1 MSNDDE
7 KLNKES
13 QMNVGIY
20 AIRISLYNNL
30 GKPVDLNSKMSV
42 FPDGASLTSELNNH
56 PYLSSN
62 IKYNKTAGK
71 KKLGVLGVDIKLMA
85 LVLLAIS
92 PTMIEKK
99 LVSTNHPIKF

>member
-30 GKPVDLNSKMSV
+30 GKPVDLNSKMFV

-62 IKYNKTAGK
+62 IFGIFASLITFNESGFYNCN
-71 KKLGVLGVDIKLMA
+71 
-85 LVLLAIS
+85 S
-92 PTMIEKK
+92 
-99 LVSTNHPIKF
+99 